1 MSGHHPG
8 LGLKFPKGIQK
19 VQGLGGC
26 GLGFQVWGLGFSG
39 FGFRLRGSRFRLLGL
54 GIAVTASLNPK
65 TYSFHCRLTILRHS
79 SLYPK

>member
-19 VQGLGGC
+19 GSGFRGLWFRFSGLGC
-26 GLGFQVWGLGFSG
+26 RIFGFR
-39 FGFRLRGSRFRLLGL
+39 FRLRGSRFRLLGL

-65 TYSFHCRLTILRHS
+65 TYSFHCRLTVLCT
-79 SLYPK
+79 PD